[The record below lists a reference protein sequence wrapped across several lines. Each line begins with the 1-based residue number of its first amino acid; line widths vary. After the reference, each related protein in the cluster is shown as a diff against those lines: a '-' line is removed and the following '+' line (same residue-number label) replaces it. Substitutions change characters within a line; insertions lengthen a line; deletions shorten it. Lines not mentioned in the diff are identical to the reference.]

1 VTTDWI
7 AFGQSLGL
15 VAAGA
20 LAGLLVYLALRL
32 AVSGLVRNS
41 RGAWLSPVQSLC
53 RAPVQ
58 LLLPLLGARVAL
70 PQAFDQDIGAWLH
83 ALEIALI
90 AAGAFLLLRLLR
102 AAVEVVSAR
111 LGVDRPD
118 NLNARRVLTQ
128 LRVIRGL
135 LAALVVFGAS
145 IGILFTFPELRRL
158 GTTMLASAGVAGIVI
173 GFSAQRVIANL
184 LAGFQIGF
192 TQPIR
197 LDDVVVVEGEWG
209 RIEEITLTYVVVAI
223 WDQRRLVLP
232 ISYFLEKPFQNW
244 TRNTSEILGTVFLYV
259 DYQAPISALRNEL
272 KRIVEKS
279 ELWDGRVCVLQV
291 TDAKEHTVE
300 LRALVSARDSGT
312 AFELRCDVREKLIVF
327 MQENY
332 PDSRPRFRAE
342 LTRDSE

>member
-1 VTTDWI
+1 MTPEWTEL
-7 AFGQSLGL
+7 GRSLAIVG
-15 VAAGA
+15 AGA
-20 LAGLLVYLALRL
+20 LVGLVVYLVLRL
-32 AVSGLVRNS
+32 LFTALTRSR
-41 RGAWLSPVQSLC
+41 RGAWLAPMQTLC
-53 RAPVQ
+53 RAPLR
-58 LLLPLLGARVAL
+58 LLLPLLGARLVL
-70 PQAFDQDIGAWLH
+70 PQAFDQEMGAWLH

-90 AAGAFLLLRLLR
+90 ATTAFLILRVLR
-102 AAVEVVSAR
+102 AATDIVSSR

-128 LRVIRGL
+128 LRVIRGV
-135 LAALVVFGAS
+135 LAAVVVLSAA
-145 IGILFTFPELRRL
+145 IGMLFTFPELRRL
-158 GTTMLASAGVAGIVI
+158 GTTMLASAGVAGVVI
-173 GFSAQRVIANL
+173 GFSAQRVLANL

-197 LDDVVVVEGEWG
+197 LDD
-209 RIEEITLTYVVVAI
+209 VVVAI

-244 TRNTSEILGTVFLYV
+244 TRTTSEILGTVFLYV
-259 DYQAPISALRNEL
+259 DYQAPVSALRNEL

-312 AFELRCDVREKLIVF
+312 AFDLRCMVREKLIVF
-327 MQENY
+327 IQEHY

>member
-1 VTTDWI
+1 LI
-7 AFGQSLGL
+7 YL
-15 VAAGA
+15 V
-20 LAGLLVYLALRL
+20 LRL
-32 AVSGLVRNS
+32 VFTGLIRS
-41 RGAWLSPVQSLC
+41 RRGAWLAPVQALC
-53 RAPVQ
+53 RAPAR
-58 LLLPLLGARVAL
+58 LLFPLLGARLAL
-70 PQAFDQDIGAWLH
+70 PQAFDQDIGPWLH

-90 AAGAFLLLRLLR
+90 AVAAFLVLRLLR
-102 AAVEVVSAR
+102 AATDVVSAR
-111 LGVDRPD
+111 LGVDHPD

-128 LRVIRGL
+128 LRVIRGV
-135 LAALVVFGAS
+135 LAAVVVLGAA

-173 GFSAQRVIANL
+173 GFSAQRLLANL

-232 ISYFLEKPFQNW
+232 ISYFLDKPFQNW
-244 TRNTSEILGTVFLYV
+244 TRQTSEILGTVFLYV
-259 DYQAPISALRNEL
+259 DYNAPVSAIRNEL

-279 ELWDGRVCVLQV
+279 DLWDGRVCVLQV
-291 TDAKEHTVE
+291 TDAREHTVE

-312 AFELRCDVREKLIVF
+312 AFELRCMLREKLIVF
-327 MQENY
+327 IQEHY
-332 PDSRPRFRAE
+332 PNSRPRFRAE